1 MTEAVDLSIFP
12 DAQLVLLPSRA
23 YLTSMR
29 DQTLPTRKA
38 ALADAHEHFHDAIAH
53 EDHTYHD
60 MALLG
65 LIAEAMQIL
74 EEDVAYIGTAYE
86 RPLGG
91 VAHYV
96 TATVYSGK
104 LPNTFYT
111 SIKNWPDERIKV
123 LASLWVR
130 NRDTGEVMPMV
141 DGFGFAR
148 TLDAEDRAALTA
160 AEDATVKLLRPLLN
174 QLGHAWQQ
182 FGSYHHAFKHGGLA
196 ISRDDFEIL
205 DEDGTKK
212 NPSIN
217 VWLRR
222 KDTET
227 GKGDTKL
234 TASQVAEQVWR
245 TARHALRIARYL
257 LDSRLRNFDA
267 LTFSAQGTIIDV
279 KPSVVPWEFWVYG
292 ADITSEVH
300 DRLER
305 LGVHLQRPTDD

>member
-1 MTEAVDLSIFP
+1 MNDAVDLSAFP
-12 DAQLVLLPSRA
+12 DAELVLLPSRA

-38 ALADAHEHFHDAIAH
+38 ALADAHEHFHEASSH
-53 EDHTYHD
+53 EDSTCRD

-74 EEDVAYIGTAYE
+74 EDVAYIGTAYE

-96 TATVYSGK
+96 TATVYAATV
-104 LPNTFYT
+104 PTTFYT

-123 LASLWVR
+123 LACLWVR
-130 NRDTGEVMPMV
+130 NADNDEVIPMADV
-141 DGFGFAR
+141 FGFAR
-148 TLDAEDRAALTA
+148 SLDAEDRAAITA

-196 ISRDDFEIL
+196 ISREDFEIV
-205 DEDGTKK
+205 DDDGTKK
-212 NPSIN
+212 VPSIN

-222 KDTET
+222 KDIET
-227 GKGDTKL
+227 GKGDTNL
-234 TASQVAEQVWR
+234 TAAQVAEEVWR

-257 LDSRLRNFDA
+257 IDSRLRPFDA
-267 LTFSAQGTIIDV
+267 LTFSSHGTLIDA
-279 KPSVVPWEFWVYG
+279 KPSVIPWEFWVYG
-292 ADITSEVH
+292 TDITPDVH

-305 LGVHLQRPTDD
+305 LGVHLERPMDD